1 LLRNLPRLYNGTHI
15 EHPLA
20 SRRAVRRVEF
30 RDSAPVDIMI
40 DGEVAT
46 LECRSLDV
54 LPAAVDVFI

>member
-1 LLRNLPRLYNGTHI
+1 
-15 EHPLA
+15 
-20 SRRAVRRVEF
+20 VEF
-30 RDSAPVDIMI
+30 RDPAPVDIMI